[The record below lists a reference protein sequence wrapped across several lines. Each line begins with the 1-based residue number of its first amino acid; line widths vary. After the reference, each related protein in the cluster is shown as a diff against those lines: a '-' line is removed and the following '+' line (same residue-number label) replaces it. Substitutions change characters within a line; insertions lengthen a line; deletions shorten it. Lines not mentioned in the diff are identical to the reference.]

1 MGDIKSDIEKLT
13 GEFEKIKG
21 LGFVPSGNIRR
32 GQHSRANALL
42 IALLSV
48 HNDATQTVAEIFFK
62 DGTTKMSLRIKDAEE
77 LETLARLSIEQNFEY
92 AIHEEKND
100 D

>member
-1 MGDIKSDIEKLT
+1 MNDIDKLT

-32 GQHSRANALL
+32 GQHSRANALR

-48 HNDATQTVAEIFFK
+48 HSKATQTIAEIFYK
-62 DGTTKMSLRIKDAEE
+62 DGKPKISLRINDAEE
-77 LETLARLSIEQNFEY
+77 LETLARLSIEQEFEY
-92 AIHEEKND
+92 AIREEKTD
-100 D
+100 EI

>member
-1 MGDIKSDIEKLT
+1 MNDIEKLT
-13 GEFEKIKG
+13 GHLKKIKG

-48 HNDATQTVAEIFFK
+48 HNKATQTIAEIFYK
-62 DGTTKMSLRIKDAEE
+62 DGTSKTSLKINNAEE
-77 LETLARLSIEQNFEY
+77 LETLAKLSIEQDFEY
-92 AIHEEKND
+92 AIREEKTD

>member
-1 MGDIKSDIEKLT
+1 MNDIEKLT
-13 GEFEKIKG
+13 GHVEKIKG

-48 HNDATQTVAEIFFK
+48 HNKATQTIAEIFYK
-62 DGTTKMSLRIKDAEE
+62 DGTSKTSLKINNAEE
-77 LETLARLSIEQNFEY
+77 LETLARLSIEQDFEY
-92 AIHEEKND
+92 AIREEKAD
-100 D
+100 E

>member
-1 MGDIKSDIEKLT
+1 MNDIDKLT

-48 HNDATQTVAEIFFK
+48 HNKATQTIAEIFFK
-62 DGTTKMSLRIKDAEE
+62 DGTTKMSLRINDGEE

-92 AIHEEKND
+92 AIREEKND
-100 D
+100 E

>member
-1 MGDIKSDIEKLT
+1 MNDIEKLT
-13 GEFEKIKG
+13 GHIEKIRG

-48 HNDATQTVAEIFFK
+48 HNDATQTVAEISFK
-62 DGTTKMSLRIKDAEE
+62 DGTTKMSLRIKDMEE
-77 LETLARLSIEQNFEY
+77 LEVLAKLSIEQEFEY

>member
-1 MGDIKSDIEKLT
+1 MNDIKKLT
-13 GEFEKIKG
+13 GHIEKIRG

-62 DGTTKMSLRIKDAEE
+62 DGTSKTSLRINDAEE

-92 AIHEEKND
+92 AIHEEKTED
-100 D
+100 E

>member
-1 MGDIKSDIEKLT
+1 MSDIEKLT
-13 GEFEKIKG
+13 GHVEKIRG

-32 GQHSRANALL
+32 GQHSRANALF

-77 LETLARLSIEQNFEY
+77 LETLAKLSIEQNFEY

>member
-1 MGDIKSDIEKLT
+1 MTDTEKLT
-13 GEFEKIKG
+13 GQFEKIRG

-48 HNDATQTVAEIFFK
+48 HNGATQTVAEIFFA
-62 DGTTKMSLRIKDAEE
+62 DGTSKTSLRINDAEE
-77 LETLARLSIEQNFEY
+77 LETLAKLSIEQNFEY
-92 AIHEEKND
+92 AIHEEITD
-100 D
+100 EEV

>member
-1 MGDIKSDIEKLT
+1 MNDIKKLT
-13 GEFEKIKG
+13 GHIEKIRG

-48 HNDATQTVAEIFFK
+48 HNKATQTIAEIFFK
-62 DGTTKMSLRIKDAEE
+62 DGTSKTSLRINDAEE
-77 LETLARLSIEQNFEY
+77 LETLAKLSIEQNFEY
-92 AIHEEKND
+92 AIREEKTED
-100 D
+100 E

>member
-1 MGDIKSDIEKLT
+1 MSDTEKLT
-13 GEFEKIKG
+13 GQFEKIRG

-48 HNDATQTVAEIFFK
+48 HNDATQTIAEIFFK
-62 DGTTKMSLRIKDAEE
+62 DGTSKTSLKINNAEE
-77 LETLARLSIEQNFEY
+77 LETLARLSIKQEFEY
-92 AIHEEKND
+92 AIREEKTD
-100 D
+100 ES

>member
-1 MGDIKSDIEKLT
+1 MTDIEKLT
-13 GEFEKIKG
+13 GHVEKIKG

-62 DGTTKMSLRIKDAEE
+62 DGTSKTSLRINDAEE
-77 LETLARLSIEQNFEY
+77 LETLAKLSIEQDFEY
-92 AIHEEKND
+92 AIREEKND
-100 D
+100 EEV

>member
-1 MGDIKSDIEKLT
+1 MREDI
-13 GEFEKIKG
+13 EKIKG

-32 GQHSRANALL
+32 GQHSRANALF

-92 AIHEEKND
+92 AIREEKTD
-100 D
+100 E

>member
-1 MGDIKSDIEKLT
+1 MTDIEKLT
-13 GEFEKIKG
+13 GHVEKIKG

-48 HNDATQTVAEIFFK
+48 HNDATQTVAEIFFA
-62 DGTTKMSLRIKDAEE
+62 DGTSKTSLRINDAEE
-77 LETLARLSIEQNFEY
+77 LETLAKLSIEQDFEY
-92 AIHEEKND
+92 AIREEKND
-100 D
+100 EEV